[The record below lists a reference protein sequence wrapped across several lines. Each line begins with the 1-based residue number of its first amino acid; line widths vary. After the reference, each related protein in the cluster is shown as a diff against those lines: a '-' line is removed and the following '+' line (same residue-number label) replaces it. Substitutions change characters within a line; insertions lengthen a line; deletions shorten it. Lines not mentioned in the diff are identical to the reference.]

1 MENKLLNYTVITNLP
16 VPEKQMQPHL
26 HMCPS
31 VCFYTLCLQ
40 PVGEIVLIQAAVN
53 FFFNLFFPPA
63 DIFLCV
69 YVVCRWTCIFLTVAS
84 P

>member
-1 MENKLLNYTVITNLP
+1 MQLDRRNYSAPEVPHKRCHCPVNQCENTVENKLLNYTVITNLP

-40 PVGEIVLIQAAVN
+40 PVGEIVLIQAAV
-53 FFFNLFFPPA
+53 
-63 DIFLCV
+63 
-69 YVVCRWTCIFLTVAS
+69 
-84 P
+84 